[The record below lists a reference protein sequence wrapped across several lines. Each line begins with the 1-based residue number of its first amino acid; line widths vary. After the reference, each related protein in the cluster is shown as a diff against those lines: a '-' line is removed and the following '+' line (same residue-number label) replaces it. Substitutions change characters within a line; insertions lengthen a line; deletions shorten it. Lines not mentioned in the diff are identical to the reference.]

1 MSIHSST
8 IVRLFRES
16 FTAESPDE
24 NFVQVSIG
32 EREKLAAIIKQRLSG
47 FNDVTVESDYEKNY
61 YLSEEQKEQFV
72 CEISIKDNTE
82 RYYYRSSVNFRL
94 FINELG
100 KVTIK
105 HYAASA
111 VVSNV
116 DEILA
121 LIAGCQEAIKRKQTL
136 ASKRKKVHHLQ
147 KQGVIAQVKK
157 LAQEEKF
164 DFAIESDTVK
174 IKLYVK
180 ISEKECA
187 EIWIPFKRFRETLS
201 HLRTT
206 ILTLRELGERG
217 VNIKIRSLASSRFG
231 YKNWIEYESG

>member
-8 IVRLFRES
+8 IARLFRES
-16 FTAESPDE
+16 FTAEAPDE
-24 NFVQVSIG
+24 NFARVSIG
-32 EREKLAAIIKQRLSG
+32 EREKLAAIIKQRLSNL
-47 FNDVTVESDYEKNY
+47 NDVAVENENNY
-61 YLSEEQKEQFV
+61 YLAEKQKERFV
-72 CEISIKDNTE
+72 CEISIKDDTE
-82 RYYYRSSVNFRL
+82 RYYYRSSVSFRL

>member
-8 IVRLFRES
+8 IVRLFRQS

-47 FNDVTVESDYEKNY
+47 FNDVVVESDYEKNY
-61 YLSEEQKEQFV
+61 SLDEKQKKQFV
-72 CEISIKDNTE
+72 CELSIKEHTE
-82 RYYYRSSVNFRL
+82 RYYYRSSGRFRL
-94 FINELG
+94 FINKRG

-116 DEILA
+116 DEIVA
-121 LIAGCQEAIKRKQTL
+121 LIVGCREAIKQKQIL
-136 ASKRKKVHHLQ
+136 ASKREKVRHLQ

-187 EIWIPFKRFRETLS
+187 EIWIPFKGFSETLP

-206 ILTLRELGERG
+206 ILTLRGLGERG
-217 VNIKIRSLASSRFG
+217 INIKLRRLVSSRLG
-231 YKNWIEYESG
+231 SKNWIESG